1 MNSLHGLIFDKI
13 SKQSLAKK
21 FKQIGWDVRKSG
33 FYSYEITSEWAV
45 LNIDGE
51 NEILLNG
58 EVDLEHFYELE
69 KLIISFNLK
78 YSLELY
84 DSKNELIK
92 TVANNV

>member
-1 MNSLHGLIFDKI
+1 MNSLYGLIFDEI

-33 FYSYEITSEWAV
+33 FYSYEIKSEWAE

-58 EVDLEHFYELE
+58 EINLEHFYELE
-69 KLIISFNLK
+69 NLIISFNLK
-78 YSLELY
+78 YSLEIY
-84 DSKNELIK
+84 DSENELIK